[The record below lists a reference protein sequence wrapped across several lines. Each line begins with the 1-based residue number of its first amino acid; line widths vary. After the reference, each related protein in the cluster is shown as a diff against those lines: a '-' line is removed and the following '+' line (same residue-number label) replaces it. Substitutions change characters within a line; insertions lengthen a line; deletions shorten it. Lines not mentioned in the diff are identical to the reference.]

1 MAEEL
6 EEDRPRRGDGS
17 LPRVDLHG
25 CTLDQARRRLAQELT
40 RWRAGGA
47 TRGRVITGSGFG
59 SPGGKARL
67 APEVDSWLRGEGRP
81 TASPRSAPSSAR
93 ARSTSPSSAE
103 PARRSGVRSAS

>member
-6 EEDRPRRGDGS
+6 EEDRSRRGDGS

-40 RWRAGGA
+40 RWRAGGV

-67 APEVDSWLRGEGRP
+67 APEVDSWLRGEGR
-81 TASPRSAPSSAR
+81 AY
-93 ARSTSPSSAE
+93 
-103 PARRSGVRSAS
+103 GVTEVRPVPGQGAFDVTIER